1 MGRPGI
7 LSATGRTRC
16 GEPGRSYKHD
26 SAGNMPAG
34 PTVKMAVLPNLSV
47 RKRIQE
53 LSVLEH
59 IVLQSPLQCEA
70 ALFQNARRSEIVR
83 IRLCIDPM
91 ERKFY
96 EALVYECWDHF
107 RHYAVSPKFLTQPKA
122 EFDDMSMDVLT
133 NANTDA
139 ANRRLTDV
147 DTKICHGLLRCC
159 AAQEFICVVDRMG
172 AGTNRAGQARR
183 GDCLHASRAT
193 PHHRD
198 ATREWCTARARV
210 DQSVLGKFNSGF
222 LHFAIWQ

>member
-1 MGRPGI
+1 
-7 LSATGRTRC
+7 
-16 GEPGRSYKHD
+16 
-26 SAGNMPAG
+26 MPAG
-34 PTVKMAVLPNLSV
+34 PTVKMAVLPNLRV
-47 RKRIQE
+47 KKRIQE

-70 ALFQNARRSEIVR
+70 ALFQNARRSGIVR

-159 AAQEFICVVDRMG
+159 AAQEFICVVDRVWVREQIAQAKPDTAIVCMLRERRRIIGTPLTNG
-172 AGTNRAGQARR
+172 APLERELINQSSANLTPAF
-183 GDCLHASRAT
+183 CTSRY
-193 PHHRD
+193 
-198 ATREWCTARARV
+198 
-210 DQSVLGKFNSGF
+210 GKSQ
-222 LHFAIWQ
+222 ISDSS

>member
-1 MGRPGI
+1 
-7 LSATGRTRC
+7 
-16 GEPGRSYKHD
+16 
-26 SAGNMPAG
+26 MPC
-34 PTVKMAVLPNLSV
+34 
-47 RKRIQE
+47 
-53 LSVLEH
+53 
-59 IVLQSPLQCEA
+59 LQ
-70 ALFQNARRSEIVR
+70 
-83 IRLCIDPM
+83 
-91 ERKFY
+91 
-96 EALVYECWDHF
+96 
-107 RHYAVSPKFLTQPKA
+107 KFLTQPKA

-147 DTKICHGLLRCC
+147 DTKICHGLLHCC

-222 LHFAIWQ
+222 LHFAIWQEPDQRFVVKIDHLYAVAPRVAKIAPERWFEFQVVLAGN

>member
-26 SAGNMPAG
+26 SAGKMPAG

-107 RHYAVSPKFLTQPKA
+107 RHYAVSPKIPDPAKSRVRRHVDGRPDQCEYRCRQPP
-122 EFDDMSMDVLT
+122 
-133 NANTDA
+133 TD
-139 ANRRLTDV
+139 RR
-147 DTKICHGLLRCC
+147 RY
-159 AAQEFICVVDRMG
+159 
-172 AGTNRAGQARR
+172 
-183 GDCLHASRAT
+183 
-193 PHHRD
+193 
-198 ATREWCTARARV
+198 
-210 DQSVLGKFNSGF
+210 
-222 LHFAIWQ
+222 